1 MTEDFYNLIDILL
14 VIADES
20 AAKSLGYK
28 GKPYNYFEE
37 LLGLISNIKKQDNK

>member
-28 GKPYNYFEE
+28 GK
-37 LLGLISNIKKQDNK
+37 QDNK